1 MARSDDVINVAGH
14 RLSTG
19 QLEEACLEHPD
30 VAEAAV
36 VGLPDKLKGHVPIGL
51 CVLKSGN
58 YLVLIVNLARYT
70 EKLSVNNVVV
80 FPTFSGL
87 GFIQNKATFY

>member
-19 QLEEACLEHPD
+19 QLEEACLEHND

-36 VGLPDKLKGHVPIGL
+36 VAVPDKLKGHIPLGL
-51 CVLKSGN
+51 CVLRAGRWGEGEGKRG
-58 YLVLIVNLARYT
+58 R
-70 EKLSVNNVVV
+70 
-80 FPTFSGL
+80 
-87 GFIQNKATFY
+87 